1 MTETYPEQP
10 DLILSDDV
18 YALRVF
24 VFEDGVEMGFHHYQ
38 EEEQRA
44 LKACIDDLITIHSGR
59 FTFEI
64 DCVLDGDNGWAT
76 VLVCK
81 LDGKHTFPFP
91 LSLIDAI
98 VHYSNGK
105 EKHLVG
111 EKIHVHPRSD
121 KYKWADK
128 VEILLEEYME

>member
-1 MTETYPEQP
+1 MQETYPEQP

-18 YALRVF
+18 YAIRVS
-24 VFEDGVEMGFHHYQ
+24 VFEDGVEMGFHNYQ
-38 EEEQRA
+38 EEEQQA
-44 LKACIDDLITIHSGR
+44 LKSCIDDLITIHSSR

-64 DCVLDGDNGWAT
+64 DAVLGEENEFVT

-81 LDGKHTFPFP
+81 MDGQYAVPFP
-91 LSLIDAI
+91 LSLIDGI
-98 VHYSNGK
+98 VYFSNGK

-128 VEILLEEYME
+128 VEILLEEYVE